1 MKQRKTNQAGRS
13 MLEMLGVLAIVGI
26 LSVGGIFGYNKAVL
40 KIKLNRQAE
49 QYTQLITNI
58 PLLLNQKELSQ
69 TDNVN
74 LTHIIIKAGVI
85 PQEMIIKKNST
96 YLYDA
101 LGNRVSIGRE
111 RFFFKITTERSNDI
125 VDYNTC
131 FNLLQLSKELSPILW
146 QTHLGLSTSENKET
160 TNSIRGF
167 GDIYCRSGLTCLKDL
182 TPEKIIEFCQTCSF
196 KRTKCYIRMLWK

>member
-58 PLLLNQKELSQ
+58 PLLLNQKELYQ
-69 TDNVN
+69 TNYVY
-74 LTHIIIKAGVI
+74 LTSIMIKAGII
-85 PQEMIIKKNST
+85 PQDMILKNSRFI
-96 YLYDA
+96 YDT
-101 LGNRVSIGRE
+101 LGNQIDIARE
-111 RFFFKITTERSNDI
+111 GYFFTITITGANKI

-131 FNLLQLSKELSPILW
+131 NNLLQLSKEMSPMLW
-146 QTHLGLSTSENKET
+146 QTHFIQQEETDDNLNYKPRIYGDNYCQKGL
-160 TNSIRGF
+160 
-167 GDIYCRSGLTCLKDL
+167 DCLKDL
-182 TPEKIIEFCQTCSF
+182 TPTQIIELCKNTCINQTS
-196 KRTKCYIRMLWK
+196 CYMRILWK